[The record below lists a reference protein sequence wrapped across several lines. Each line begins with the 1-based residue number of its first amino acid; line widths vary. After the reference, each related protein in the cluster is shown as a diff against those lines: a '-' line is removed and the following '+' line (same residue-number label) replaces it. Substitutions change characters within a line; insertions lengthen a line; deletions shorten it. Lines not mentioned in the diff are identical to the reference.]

1 MLSCVDQLIF
11 LKSSFL
17 LEIKMSSNRCECCD
31 LWYCDVQRAA
41 RDAEMAM
48 ECSGEDLSRLA
59 EAWYPEM
66 LATSEERLAR
76 VEADEAYD
84 KMCGYEPA
92 EGPGKPNLRR
102 DFVPL
107 KAQPLERTR
116 AGYKALAASKKKQAI
131 RGVRKSGRK
140 APVDDE

>member
-1 MLSCVDQLIF
+1 
-11 LKSSFL
+11 
-17 LEIKMSSNRCECCD
+17 MSANHCECCD

-59 EAWYPEM
+59 EAWYPEL
-66 LATSEERLAR
+66 LASTTTTTSEERLAR

-92 EGPGKPNLRR
+92 EGPGKPNLQPAA
-102 DFVPL
+102 VPL

-116 AGYKALAASKKKQAI
+116 AGYKALAVSKKKQAI
-131 RGVRKSGRK
+131 CGERKAGRK